1 MLSVYSSDLPTS
13 GFLIPRTVDAT
24 AIIFTEPDI
33 TIPRTSISRKAMYED
48 SIPDRACDRP
58 KIHLGKNNSRPK
70 KKDSPLIDRVS
81 KKLETVKTKIGSI
94 KMRIYDRLRIG
105 CLIPKLIRPFEPTFE
120 YIRCKLGLE
129 EEEFLE
135 AAQCNSIACEK
146 SLEEKIITNDRGPSP
161 MRRMNLQEQ
170 TLSDC
175 FDDIPK
181 VQYGARVL
189 AKIVRDKS
197 CDDPDYQ
204 QICQELM
211 NEGRVLDQEKCQN
224 SECVNKFSLTRFI

>member
-1 MLSVYSSDLPTS
+1 M
-13 GFLIPRTVDAT
+13 IPRTVDAT

-33 TIPRTSISRKAMYED
+33 TIPRTTVSRKLSYGD

-58 KIHLGKNNSRPK
+58 LIHLGKNNSRRK
-70 KKDSPLIDRVS
+70 NKESPLRDQVS
-81 KKLETVKTKIGSI
+81 KKLEKVRTKIKSI
-94 KMRIYDRLRIG
+94 KMKIYDKLHIG
-105 CLIPKLIRPFEPTFE
+105 CLFPKLIRPFEPTFE

-129 EEEFLE
+129 EDEFLE
-135 AAQCNSIACEK
+135 AAQCNSIVCEK
-146 SLEEKIITNDRGPSP
+146 SLEDKIITNDRGPTP
-161 MRRMNLQEQ
+161 MRMMKLQAQ

-181 VQYGARVL
+181 VRYGARVL
-189 AKIVRDKS
+189 AKIVRDES

-211 NEGRVLDQEKCQN
+211 NEGRILDQEKCQN
-224 SECVNKFSLTRFI
+224 SEYVKWFF